1 MTVTEEAHIDPHVFN
16 SYWPFLAAMGAA
28 ISLAG
33 IITHPAVFVA
43 GLLVLVYSFINIA
56 MSAEALPKFKSRFQ
70 DMSPDEHL
78 LGGISTAKMGIW
90 MFLVSEVLFFTGLIG
105 TGIALRI
112 RSDWW
117 AEPGELLNVPLTAVN
132 TFLLIC
138 SSLTM
143 VEALRAAETGNA
155 KRLRIFLL
163 ATLLIGIT
171 FIGIQVTE
179 YLQLLGEGF
188 TPDSSNY
195 AAAFYVQTSFHGGHV
210 SAGIVALA
218 IINWKAQRGQY
229 DDKKNTESI
238 ELMGLYW
245 HFVDVVWIFL
255 FTIVYLI

>member
-1 MTVTEEAHIDPHVFN
+1 VTVTEEVQIDPHIFN
-16 SYWPFLAAMGAA
+16 SYWPFLAAIGAA
-28 ISLAG
+28 ITLAG
-33 IITHPAVFVA
+33 IIVHPAILVA
-43 GLLVLVYSFINIA
+43 GFLVIVYSIVNLAI
-56 MSAEALPKFKSRFQ
+56 SAEGLPRFKSRFE

-78 LGGISTAKMGIW
+78 LGGISTSKMGIW

-117 AEPGELLNVPLTAVN
+117 AEPGDLLNVPLTAVN

-155 KRLRIFLL
+155 KRLRMFLL
-163 ATLLIGIT
+163 ATLLIGIA

-179 YLQLLGEGF
+179 YLELLGHGF

-229 DDKKNTESI
+229 DDKKNIESI